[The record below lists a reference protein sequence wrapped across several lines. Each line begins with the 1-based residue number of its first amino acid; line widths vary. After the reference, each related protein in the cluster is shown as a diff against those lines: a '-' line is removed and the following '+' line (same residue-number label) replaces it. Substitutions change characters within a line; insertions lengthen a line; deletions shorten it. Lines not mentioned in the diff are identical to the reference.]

1 MTYITFDIYDRL
13 GNHAEMEK
21 RNLAYEQQIV
31 LCNRQAMER
40 EEAYQNT
47 RRIRHDLNSYLVD
60 LKAAIQYGKLDEAS
74 SKIDDILDSNKI
86 YKNEISRTGNLVIDS
101 LINYKFSLAQK
112 EGIDMKCYVFVPDR
126 LPFDGADLCIIL
138 GNLLDN
144 AMEAVGCFPTGHR
157 YMSVSVTLVK
167 GSLSIM
173 VENPYQGEVME
184 DSASHIVTSK
194 QDKKNHG
201 IGLDSVQ
208 RTVKKY
214 NGELLLDYK
223 NGLFKAT
230 VLLYP
235 PEKLHGD
242 S

>member
-1 MTYITFDIYDRL
+1 
-13 GNHAEMEK
+13 
-21 RNLAYEQQIV
+21 
-31 LCNRQAMER
+31 MER

-194 QDKKNHG
+194 QDKRIMG
-201 IGLDSVQ
+201 
-208 RTVKKY
+208 
-214 NGELLLDYK
+214 
-223 NGLFKAT
+223 
-230 VLLYP
+230 
-235 PEKLHGD
+235 
-242 S
+242 